1 MKRLLTLLLALVT
14 LGATAQTTQPIPTR
28 NQVGADCLP
37 AEIAPIKA
45 PFYMPQLQKPEF
57 ADCEVRL
64 TPPAEG
70 EKATRLIQR
79 AIDRLSKQG
88 GGRVTLTAGDWFTGR
103 ITLKSNVE
111 LHTEQGCTVRFS
123 GEVEDFLPVV
133 FTTNAGVELYS
144 LGACIYANGEENI
157 ALTGHGRLIGPAL
170 NGSIRTGR
178 PHNDGE
184 ISPDTPVEERL
195 YDGKQGRVHQL
206 PTFFGPINCKNVYLE
221 GVSFEQTAF
230 WNVAPVYCE
239 NVIIRG
245 IRVSSFGQPCGDG
258 VDITCCK
265 YVLVE
270 YVTTDC
276 GDDNI
281 AVKGGRNEF
290 GRRVNRASEHIV
302 VRHCLSLRGMG
313 GLTVGS
319 ETAGWIRNLYA
330 YDCVCD
336 GTRVGIRLKTRR
348 PRAGGGE
355 NLYFERIRLATEA
368 EAIAWEMLGTA
379 NFVGGLASR
388 LPAPAL
394 TPLTPSFR
402 NVEIRDIEVE
412 GCRMLVYV
420 QGIPENPAR
429 NIRIENVTADTRRD
443 ESQSAYGHYK
453 PSPKPYVVD
462 MIDADGV
469 VLRNFKV
476 ITSKP
481 ELRVTD
487 VRNLRLE
494 QVQIEVDGGKLK
506 TELSGEM
513 NDNLVVK
520 DCNFTL

>member
-1 MKRLLTLLLALVT
+1 
-14 LGATAQTTQPIPTR
+14 
-28 NQVGADCLP
+28 
-37 AEIAPIKA
+37 
-45 PFYMPQLQKPEF
+45 
-57 ADCEVRL
+57 
-64 TPPAEG
+64 
-70 EKATRLIQR
+70 
-79 AIDRLSKQG
+79 
-88 GGRVTLTAGDWFTGR
+88 
-103 ITLKSNVE
+103 
-111 LHTEQGCTVRFS
+111 
-123 GEVEDFLPVV
+123 
-133 FTTNAGVELYS
+133 
-144 LGACIYANGEENI
+144 
-157 ALTGHGRLIGPAL
+157 
-170 NGSIRTGR
+170 
-178 PHNDGE
+178 
-184 ISPDTPVEERL
+184 
-195 YDGKQGRVHQL
+195 
-206 PTFFGPINCKNVYLE
+206 
-221 GVSFEQTAF
+221 
-230 WNVAPVYCE
+230 
-239 NVIIRG
+239 
-245 IRVSSFGQPCGDG
+245 
-258 VDITCCK
+258 
-265 YVLVE
+265 
-270 YVTTDC
+270 
-276 GDDNI
+276 
-281 AVKGGRNEF
+281 

-494 QVQIEVDGGKLK
+494 QVQIEVDGGTLK